1 MKKSLIA
8 LAIAGVFVAPV
19 AMAEHGEQSVT
30 ATGEVVIY
38 GQANV
43 AFDVVNSSNG
53 TTTKNGAT
61 ATPASVNANQV
72 SSNASRIG
80 FKGSEDLGGGLS
92 AIYQIETLV
101 NIDNSTSAATPT
113 NGFATRNTFAG
124 LSSSSMGTLVLGRH
138 DTPYKLATR
147 HQDLFADTIA
157 DNRSLMGGVTFN
169 ALTGAGSAA
178 ASFDGRQTDVVAY
191 ISPAMS
197 GFTAAVA
204 YVAGAEN
211 PVPANPSPTKGSAW
225 SLAGMYN
232 AGALNGSLAYEVHD
246 LGTVGSGTLGA
257 LPLGAPS
264 QKETAWKLGVGYT
277 MDQFAVNAVYEKT
290 NDNFGGAT
298 GLAGVGTAGG
308 DFFGHSAY
316 YLSGK
321 YNVTASDAVKLAYTH
336 SGDINGAN
344 LAAAKLNT
352 AAHQVSLGYDHSL
365 SKRTTVYA
373 LYTKLTNNAGAAYAL
388 GNADAGSGGIAA
400 NGFNSSPSA
409 FGLGMKHAF

>member
-1 MKKSLIA
+1 MKKKLLVLAVAGA
-8 LAIAGVFVAPV
+8 LAAPV
-19 AMAEHGEQSVT
+19 AAMAD
-30 ATGEVVIY
+30 ATIY

-43 AFDVVNSSNG
+43 SFDVVNSSNG
-53 TTTKNGAT
+53 TTTANGAI
-61 ATPASVNANQV
+61 ASPASVNANQV

-157 DNRSLMGGVTFN
+157 DNRSLMGGVT
-169 ALTGAGSAA
+169 GASAA

-204 YVAGAEN
+204 YVAGAET
-211 PVPANPSPTKGSAW
+211 PVPAAIVTKGSAW

-246 LGTVGSGTLGA
+246 LGTAGSGTLGA
-257 LPLGAPS
+257 PILAGSSP
-264 QKETAWKLGVGYT
+264 KESAWKLGVGYT
-277 MDQFAVNAVYEKT
+277 MDQFAVNAVYEKNT
-290 NDNFGGAT
+290 DNFGG
-298 GLAGVGTAGG
+298 GNVVGVPGTVGG

-388 GNADAGSGGIAA
+388 GNADASSGGIAA